1 MKVVVDDLRQP
12 FKNTRPPNLITVTEK
27 LRKTQ
32 TDIEWVSNVQVLGR
46 YLISCGDNFVRTIH
60 TLILF
65 NTSAMTER
73 LQ

>member
-46 YLISCGDNFVRTIH
+46 Y
-60 TLILF
+60 
-65 NTSAMTER
+65 
-73 LQ
+73 